1 MLGTV
6 LIVVLLLVLLGSWP
20 SWPYS
25 RDWGYYPSSTIGLI
39 LVVIVV
45 LALLGRIVVVFKGG
59 AVALVTH
66 QVEYPRHR
74 VANLV
79 QQIAAT
85 LLLLAAVGG
94 AMLLLASS

>member
-25 RDWGYYPSSTIGLI
+25 RDWGYYPSSTIGLL

-45 LALLGRIVVVFKGG
+45 LALLGRI
-59 AVALVTH
+59 
-66 QVEYPRHR
+66 
-74 VANLV
+74 
-79 QQIAAT
+79 
-85 LLLLAAVGG
+85 
-94 AMLLLASS
+94 